1 MRDIMNQISQGI
13 VIFNEAFTKIIYA
26 NKLAVKVLFN
36 KESPM
41 IELIDRQLQEKVHE
55 RDFMKERRES

>member
-41 IELIDRQLQEKVHE
+41 IELIDR
-55 RDFMKERRES
+55 